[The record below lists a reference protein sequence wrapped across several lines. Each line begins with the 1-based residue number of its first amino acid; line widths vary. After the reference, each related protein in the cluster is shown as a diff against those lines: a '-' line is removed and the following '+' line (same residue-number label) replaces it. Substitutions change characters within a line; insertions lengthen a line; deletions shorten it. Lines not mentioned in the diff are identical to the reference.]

1 MELEPILEVK
11 DLSISFTQYGR
22 GTKQV
27 LLPVIQDLSL
37 TIRPGQVVAVVLF
50 AAMGEQLRKLLDPAS
65 VHM

>member
-37 TIRPGQVVAVVLF
+37 TIRPGQEVEVV
-50 AAMGEQLRKLLDPAS
+50 GS
-65 VHM
+65 SGSG